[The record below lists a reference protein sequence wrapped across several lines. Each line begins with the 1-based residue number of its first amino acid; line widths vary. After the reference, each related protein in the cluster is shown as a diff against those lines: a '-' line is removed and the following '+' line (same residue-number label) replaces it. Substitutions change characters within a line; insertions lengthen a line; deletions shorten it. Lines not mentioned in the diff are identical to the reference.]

1 MLFVCLLRIVRMQAP
16 ILVGGAILT
25 EVQAVL
31 TELSELFTDK
41 KVDLGRKC
49 LMER

>member
-1 MLFVCLLRIVRMQAP
+1 MQAP
-16 ILVGGAILT
+16 TLVGGAILT

-41 KVDLGRKC
+41 KVEVGRKC